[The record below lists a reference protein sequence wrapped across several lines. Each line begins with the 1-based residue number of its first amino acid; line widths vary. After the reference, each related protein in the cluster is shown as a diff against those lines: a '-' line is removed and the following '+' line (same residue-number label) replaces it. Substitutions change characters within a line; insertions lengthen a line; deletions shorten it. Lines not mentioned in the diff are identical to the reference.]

1 MTTPTFD
8 APQSPIE
15 AILQN
20 MLGANNQL
28 REPQSR
34 NEALLLQI
42 LAAMQQGGGDVTAAA
57 VLAAMIDMTDEQA
70 AAALYAIGGAPLSN
84 ALTEAVK
91 QALLQ
96 CFKDVSWLDDQA
108 AESDMA
114 ALYDALYPVQSIAAV
129 YTQTETVYTGTSLD
143 SLKSD
148 LVVTATYEDGST
160 ATLADA
166 DYTLSGTL
174 TVGIST
180 ITATYKGKTATF
192 EVTVSESTVTYGYD
206 LVGEPTISN
215 GIMTPTATGWIK
227 SKIEF
232 LPDDKPWKIIF
243 KIKNT
248 SNSGYNNYVSAS
260 GILIQRVSAQANAML
275 YLTASTTGDI
285 SCNKQ
290 RAFTLNSWIWCKLEF
305 TGIAYLYGVSS
316 DGETYDNV
324 TINSSTTIKQAS
336 ALIFGSKA
344 SNTAAVSADFD
355 LSSMEAWIDGSL
367 VWKAVEEA

>member
-1 MTTPTFD
+1 MKPYIQETISD
-8 APQSPIE
+8 DK
-15 AILQN
+15 
-20 MLGANNQL
+20 GAVASAQWV
-28 REPQSR
+28 PPCSS
-34 NEALLLQI
+34 
-42 LAAMQQGGGDVTAAA
+42 GGGDG
-57 VLAAMIDMTDEQA
+57 LTD
-70 AAALYAIGGAPLSN
+70 
-84 ALTEAVK
+84 AVK
-91 QALLQ
+91 QALIQ
-96 CFKDVSWLDDQA
+96 CFKDVAWTDDQD

-129 YTQTETVYTGTSLD
+129 YTQTETVYTGTRLD

-174 TVGIST
+174 TVGTST
-180 ITATYKGKTATF
+180 ITATYKQKTATF

-232 LPDDKPWKIIF
+232 LPDNKPWKIIF

-248 SNSGYNNYVSAS
+248 SNSGYNNYLSAS

-285 SCNKQ
+285 SGNKQ

-305 TGIAYLYGVSS
+305 TGSSYIYGVSA

-324 TINSSTTIKQAS
+324 TISSSTTIKQSS

-355 LSSMEAWIDGSL
+355 LSSMEAWIDESL